1 MKFNILSKI
10 VSVFIALSIPSVFLI
25 SQIVSEKNQSIV
37 FTQKEI
43 VGTKYISHLFKT
55 LKYLHQHNIQLHKS
69 RLFNIKIDNLK
80 ILQDNI
86 DKSLDEVEM
95 LNINQSNSFYKSRA
109 IFSVFRKDWKKLKEK
124 EKGFSINKSEE
135 VHQILIKNL
144 ISLIAE
150 YSTESNLVLDLE
162 TDSYYLIDTNA
173 DKLVS
178 TLNNISKLQDLLQE
192 IISQKSVDADQRT
205 GVVIFTGVIFD
216 SVDKVRIE
224 SNRAFSSTIIKNLK
238 KETSPLISSLY
249 NNTNNFNQL
258 SQNIVESKII
268 SKDKLDSV
276 ESLASKSSDSVVKLF
291 DLNIRNINILLNN
304 RIDSLNTSKSKAIY
318 LSIIII
324 LIYLLFGAYVVLG
337 IVRAIR
343 ELDNNARKISQ
354 GMLDVKTNIRTG
366 DELESLSDSFN
377 SMVDNINSSF
387 KLIERAK
394 NASEQNA
401 SNMEKLIKETSD
413 SVTQIKTSSEIVAD
427 NAKTVAEAS
436 TMVVGVSTEGEN
448 AVKESIDGVEKIKR
462 QIEAVATKILQLSYQ
477 TQEIGQVIDYINDIV
492 VRSKFLAFNASIESS
507 KAGEY
512 GKGFAIVASEIKM
525 LSEESKDSTE
535 KITEILNE
543 IQSLTNESV
552 MMTEEG
558 MKLADT
564 GVDIAKNAG
573 DSISKLV
580 YTIQNS
586 SEAAYQISSYV
597 MEQNIKL
604 EQLEDTMK
612 KVSFVS

>member
-10 VSVFIALSIPSVFLI
+10 ASVFIALSIPSVFLI
-25 SQIVSEKNQSIV
+25 SQIVSEKNQSIS

-43 VGTKYISHLFKT
+43 TGTKYISHLFKT
-55 LKYLHQHNIQLHKS
+55 LKNLHQHNIQLHKS
-69 RLFNIKIDNLK
+69 RLFNTKFDNLK
-80 ILQDNI
+80 ELQNNI
-86 DKSLDEVEM
+86 DNSLDEVDN
-95 LNINQSNSFYKSRA
+95 LNKTQVDSFYKSKA
-109 IFSVFRKDWKKLKEK
+109 IFSIFRKDWEKLKEK
-124 EKGFSINKSEE
+124 EEGFSIDKSEE

-224 SNRAFSSTIIKNLK
+224 SNRAFSSTTIKNLK
-238 KETSPLISSLY
+238 SETSPLISRLY
-249 NNTNNFNQL
+249 NDTNALNQL
-258 SQNIVESKII
+258 SQNIVESKTI
-268 SKDKLDSV
+268 SKEELVNV
-276 ESLASKSSDSVVKLF
+276 ENLSAKSSNSVIKLF
-291 DLNIRNINILLNN
+291 DMNIKNINILLNN
-304 RIDSLNTSKSKAIY
+304 RINNLNNSKSRAIY

-324 LIYLLFGAYVVLG
+324 AIYLLFGAYVVLG

-343 ELDNNARKISQ
+343 ELENNARMISK
-354 GMLDVKTNIRTG
+354 GKLNVKTNIRTG

-387 KLIERAK
+387 QLIERAK

-401 SNMEKLIKETSD
+401 FSMKTLIRETSD
-413 SVTQIKTSSEIVAD
+413 SVSQIKTSSEIVAD

-448 AVKESIDGVEKIKR
+448 AVKESIEGVEKIKK

-552 MMTEEG
+552 MMTEDG
-558 MKLADT
+558 MKLADI
-564 GVDIAKNAG
+564 GVEIAKNAG

-586 SEAAYQISSYV
+586 SEAAYQISSNV
-597 MEQNIKL
+597 MEQKIKL
-604 EQLEDTMK
+604 ENLEDTMK